1 MIFDFNGFFK
11 MAQLD
16 KYIFLTQI
24 LWFVL
29 FFIGFYFLM
38 LKFLFPFLFF
48 MIRVRVLRL
57 QELKTHTLPE
67 DRKQQNEIV
76 LTSLSNSLT
85 SLFNFSISLFSQIKD
100 YSYSLSLKEINRWNN
115 LVILNQKKNISFFN
129 VLDKFV
135 LKYNFYLINWILN
148 NK

>member
-1 MIFDFNGFFK
+1 
-11 MAQLD
+11 
-16 KYIFLTQI
+16 
-24 LWFVL
+24 
-29 FFIGFYFLM
+29 
-38 LKFLFPFLFF
+38 

-76 LTSLSNSLT
+76 LTSLSNSLN
-85 SLFNFSISLFSQIKD
+85 SLFNFSISLFSQIKE

-115 LVILNQKKNISFFN
+115 LVTLNQKKNISFFSI
-129 VLDKFV
+129 LDKFV

>member
-1 MIFDFNGFFK
+1 

-76 LTSLSNSLT
+76 LTSLSNSLN
-85 SLFNFSISLFSQIKD
+85 SLFNFSISLFSQIKE

-115 LVILNQKKNISFFN
+115 LVTLNQKKNISFFSI
-129 VLDKFV
+129 LDKFV